1 MINQRNNFI
10 HNTGLRRDNSLVHLI
25 DSFNENVDEEISVI
39 EHSKYYEDNEF
50 IEITSATPQKLS
62 IINLNCQ
69 SLNAKFDEL
78 QVFISN
84 ICSNST
90 IDVITLQ
97 RPGLMIKQIY
107 HYIIWKDLI

>member
-1 MINQRNNFI
+1 MTQY
-10 HNTGLRRDNSLVHLI
+10 RDNSLVHLN
-25 DSFNENVDEEISVI
+25 DFLNENVDEEISVI
-39 EHSKYYEDNEF
+39 EHSKYYEDNDF
-50 IEITSATPQKLS
+50 IEITSATPRKLS

-78 QVFISN
+78 QVFIFN
-84 ICSNST
+84 ICRNSA

-97 RPGLMIKQIY
+97 ETCLMIKQIY